1 VSVDAL
7 FLFTAAVAFT
17 FAAYRG
23 LAARSRRKRTRV
35 PQIVIAVAL
44 GCAFVSLAPTVQ
56 AVESE
61 LVPSLGRLI
70 SNLCTIVAAFGFL
83 HLALYIAYP
92 AEQVRSRLPL
102 RLATLL
108 VAIVLMVVMFAV
120 SSPPQGLG
128 IFTGLYQSQPT
139 LAVYALTYSLYLGV
153 AVVDLQHL
161 AVQAIRHT
169 RRWLRAGMAI
179 IAVGCLLSVG
189 YLLAKVVAVVTEL
202 VTGQAAESYC
212 TSAFDGLGC
221 TFAVGLPALAVLTLI
236 VGTALPALGPQA
248 DRLVRVLGHW
258 RAYRRL
264 EPLWRTVCASTPQ
277 LAEQDDVPTAAGV
290 SERLYRR
297 VVAIRDCLLALRPY
311 RDPADTRHHTDRV
324 VAAGTPVR
332 HQAAAVEAR
341 DIVAALQRQHQD
353 SQSAADSAPPVTA
366 VADIGG
372 EIRWLTRVSAALGR
386 WQRHDRDGRS

>member
-44 GCAFVSLAPTVQ
+44 GCAFVSLAPSVQ

-108 VAIVLMVVMFAV
+108 VAIVLMVVMFAA

-221 TFAVGLPALAVLTLI
+221 TFAVGLPAIAVLTLL
-236 VGTALPALGPQA
+236 VGTALPALGPRA
-248 DRLVRVLGHW
+248 DRLARGIAHW
-258 RAYRRL
+258 RAHRQL
-264 EPLWRTVCASTPQ
+264 EPLWRTVCVTTPEVV
-277 LAEQDDVPTAAGV
+277 EQEESATPPGTT

-297 VVAIRDCLLALRPY
+297 VVAIRDCLLALGPY
-311 RDPADTRHHTDRV
+311 RDPEDTRRHRERV
-324 VAAGTPVR
+324 IAAGIPAQR
-332 HQAAAVEAR
+332 QPAAVEAL
-341 DIVAALQRQHQD
+341 DILAALRRQQQD
-353 SQSAADSAPPVTA
+353 PQTTSPLHPA
-366 VADIGG
+366 VPASDIAG
-372 EIRWLTRVSAALGR
+372 EIRWLRQVSTALG
-386 WQRHDRDGRS
+386 SATPVPT